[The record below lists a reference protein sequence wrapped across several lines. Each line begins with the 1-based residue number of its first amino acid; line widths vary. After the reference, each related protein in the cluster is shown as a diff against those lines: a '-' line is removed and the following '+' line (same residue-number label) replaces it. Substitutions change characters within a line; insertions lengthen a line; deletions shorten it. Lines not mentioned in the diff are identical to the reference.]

1 MTWEIFTLISV
12 LSLSISVI
20 LQRVLLHNY
29 KLDPYAYAVVFQ
41 LIVGCILLVFALPHG
56 ISLPGI
62 EQLLLPALGA
72 SVFFGVGHIVYAK
85 ALQVVEASVF
95 SVLFAAQA
103 IWMML
108 FGVFLFQE
116 NLTYLQLA
124 GSVLIFAGIG
134 LIIKNVRSLKFT
146 RGIVLGL
153 LAGLLFGLAITCWSY
168 VGRNTDELSW
178 AAISFFTS
186 TLVTLLI
193 RPTILKNM
201 GSVFKKSI
209 LVRLGV
215 LGVFYGIG
223 SVTMLYAY
231 TLGTFSVVSPIRQ
244 MSIIVT
250 VLLALVFL
258 KGERTRIWQK
268 VAAAVI
274 SFTGVAL
281 VVM

>member
-12 LSLSISVI
+12 VSLSISVI
-20 LQRVLLHNY
+20 LQRILLHNY

-41 LIVGCILLVFALPHG
+41 LLVGSMLFVFALPHG

-85 ALQVVEASVF
+85 ALRLVEASVF

-108 FGVFLFQE
+108 FGILLFQE

-134 LIIKNVRSLKFT
+134 LIIKNVRSLKLNQ
-146 RGIVLGL
+146 GIVLAL
-153 LAGLLFGLAITCWSY
+153 LAGVLFGLAITCWSY

-186 TLVTLLI
+186 TLVTILI
-193 RPTILKNM
+193 RPAILKNV
-201 GSVFKKSI
+201 GSVFKKPI
-209 LVRLGV
+209 LARLSV

-244 MSIIVT
+244 TSIIVT

-258 KGERTRIWQK
+258 KSERTRIWQK
-268 VAAAVI
+268 ILAAVI

>member
-1 MTWEIFTLISV
+1 MTWEIFTLISIV
-12 LSLSISVI
+12 SLSISVI
-20 LQRVLLHNY
+20 LQRILLHNY

-41 LIVGCILLVFALPHG
+41 LIVGCILFLFALPHG
-56 ISLPGI
+56 IKLPHI
-62 EQLLLPALGA
+62 ETLILPAIGA

-95 SVLFAAQA
+95 SVLFAMQA

-116 NLTYLQLA
+116 NITYLQLA
-124 GSVLIFAGIG
+124 GVVLIFAGIG
-134 LIIKNVRSLKFT
+134 LIVKNIRSLKFDH
-146 RGIVLGL
+146 GILLGL
-153 LAGLLFGLAITCWSY
+153 LAGLLFGLAITCWSH
-168 VGRNTDELSW
+168 VGRHTDELSW

-186 TLVTLLI
+186 TAVTLLI
-193 RPTILKNM
+193 RPATLKHAS
-201 GSVFKKSI
+201 SVLSRPI
-209 LVRLGV
+209 LVRLSV
-215 LGVFYGIG
+215 LGVFYGLG

-231 TLGTFSVVSPIRQ
+231 TLGTFSVVSPLRQ

-258 KGERTRIWQK
+258 KSERTRVWQK
-268 VAAAVI
+268 VVAAVI
-274 SFTGVAL
+274 SFAGVAL